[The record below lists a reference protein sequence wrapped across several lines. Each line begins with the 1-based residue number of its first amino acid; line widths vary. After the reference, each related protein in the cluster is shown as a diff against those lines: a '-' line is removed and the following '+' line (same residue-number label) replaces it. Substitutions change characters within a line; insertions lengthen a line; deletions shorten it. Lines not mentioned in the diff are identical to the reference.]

1 MKKYITQ
8 HRRGTSEQWKTASD
22 TVILDGEIVIEQSS
36 DGYTRLKVGNGVS
49 TYAELP
55 YMNIPGSAI
64 ITKKTSIELPVSQW
78 VGDATP
84 YSQVVDI
91 SDITNNSKVDLQLSV
106 EQLSLLQNEKISLIT
121 VNSSGT
127 ITIYAVGGKP
137 SADFTADGELGSI
150 QATITEM
157 IGG

>member
-1 MKKYITQ
+1 MKRYITQ
-8 HRRGTSEQWKTASD
+8 HRRGTSEQWDTASD

-36 DGYTRLKVGNGVS
+36 DGYTRLKVGNGIS

-64 ITKKTSIELPVSQW
+64 ITKKTSIELPISNW
-78 VGDATP
+78 VGDTTP

-106 EQLSLLQNEKISLIT
+106 EQLSFIQEKKINLVT
-121 VNSSGT
+121 VNAGGT
-127 ITIYAVGGKP
+127 ITVYAIGGKP
-137 SADFTADGELGSI
+137 NKDFTVGSELGSI
-150 QATITEM
+150 QVTITEM
-157 IGG
+157 I